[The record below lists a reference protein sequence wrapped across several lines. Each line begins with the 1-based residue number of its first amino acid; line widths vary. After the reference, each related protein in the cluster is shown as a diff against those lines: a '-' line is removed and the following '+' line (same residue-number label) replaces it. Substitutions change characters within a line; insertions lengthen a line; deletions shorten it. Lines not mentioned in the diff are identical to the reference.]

1 MDRQPATNTNELI
14 HEVEES
20 LRQERIHEMWKE
32 YGPYI
37 ITGCILA
44 VLFTGVR
51 SVWHNHEVRVNTT
64 QTAAVVDATE
74 AADPAASLKSVATGL
89 RGGPRAVAMLTEAGT
104 LVENGKSADA
114 VAAYERAANDRGVP
128 EPFRSLALLLEIR
141 TAWSSNSK
149 ISTPVAWP
157 VGNDKAANGSALI
170 ARLQPLF
177 DQNNPWRGYARVQAA
192 LIAAHDLGDYTK
204 AREFL
209 WPVRTDVHQPAA
221 IVSQA
226 DMLDRVYAAQGGK
239 EPKR

>member
-44 VLFTGVR
+44 VLFTAVT
-51 SVWHNHEVRVNTT
+51 SVWRNHEYTVNTT
-64 QTAAVVDATE
+64 QTARVITATE
-74 AADPAASLKSVATGL
+74 DADPTASLKTAAPGL
-89 RGGPRAVAMLTEAGT
+89 RGGPKAVAMLTEAGT
-104 LVENGKSADA
+104 LLEDGKSAAA
-114 VAAYERAANDRGVP
+114 VAAYERAANDPRVP
-128 EPFRSLALLLEIR
+128 EPFRSLALLFEIR
-141 TAWSSNSK
+141 TAWATNSK
-149 ISTPVAWP
+149 IATPTAWP
-157 VGNDKAANGSALI
+157 VGNDKAANGRALI

-177 DQNNPWRGYARVQAA
+177 DNKSPWRGYARVQAA
-192 LIAAHDLGDYTK
+192 LIAAHDLGDYTQ

-209 WPVRTDVHQPAA
+209 KPVKTDIHQPAP

-239 EPKR
+239 EPK

>member
-1 MDRQPATNTNELI
+1 MDRQATNTNELI

-44 VLFTGVR
+44 VLFTAVSSLWR
-51 SVWHNHEVRVNTT
+51 NHEYEMNTA
-64 QTAAVVDATE
+64 QTAAVVTAADAT
-74 AADPAASLKSVATGL
+74 DPAASLKTAAAGL
-89 RGGPRAVAMLTEAGT
+89 RGGPRAVAMLTESGT
-104 LVENGKSADA
+104 LLENGKNAEA
-114 VAAYERAANDRGVP
+114 VAAYERAANDPGVP
-128 EPFRSLALLLEIR
+128 EPFRSLALLQEIR
-141 TAWSSNSK
+141 AAWSTTSK

-157 VGNDKAANGSALI
+157 VGSDKAANGRALI

-177 DQNNPWRGYARVQAA
+177 DQNSPWRGYARVQAA
-192 LIAAHDLGDYTK
+192 LIAAHDLGDYTQ
-204 AREFL
+204 ARQLL